1 MKKTLVHIDS
11 TIVSHGRG
19 GKTGS
24 LPDPL
29 MKSRLRG
36 QRRRCNTNLFYHF
49 DLR

>member
-11 TIVSHGRG
+11 ATVSHGRG

-24 LPDPL
+24 LPEAL

-36 QRRRCNTNLFYHF
+36 QRQRCNSNLSYHF